1 MPSEY
6 QQTAVE
12 PKSITTAELYDR
24 VHQLSE
30 QIKTELGNLEDVES
44 LDSSRPT
51 PFPEGPGREVEM
63 VSDLGGQRS
72 TLSTPQLNESLDEM
86 TSNKDTQEA
95 DSSGSDED
103 TKSGAHNDGTT
114 IVASGRN
121 SELPSSDHQ
130 ADKESDP
137 NARHFTDPKLQ
148 KAFEKM
154 KKLDAK
160 LADLTKVYM
169 PVCKC

>member
-51 PFPEGPGREVEM
+51 PLPEGPGREVEM

>member
-1 MPSEY
+1 
-6 QQTAVE
+6 
-12 PKSITTAELYDR
+12 
-24 VHQLSE
+24 
-30 QIKTELGNLEDVES
+30 
-44 LDSSRPT
+44 
-51 PFPEGPGREVEM
+51 M

-103 TKSGAHNDGTT
+103 TKPGAHNDGTT
-114 IVASGRN
+114 VVASGRN

>member
-12 PKSITTAELYDR
+12 PKPITTAELYDR

-30 QIKTELGNLEDVES
+30 QIKIELGNLEDVES

-51 PFPEGPGREVEM
+51 PLPQGPGREVEM

-72 TLSTPQLNESLDEM
+72 TLSTPQLNESQLDEM

-103 TKSGAHNDGTT
+103 TKPGAHNDGTT
-114 IVASGRN
+114 VVASGGN

-130 ADKESDP
+130 ADKENDP
-137 NARHFTDPKLQ
+137 NANHFTDPKLQ
-148 KAFEKM
+148 KALKKM

-160 LADLTKVYM
+160 LADLTKVY
-169 PVCKC
+169 CKC